1 LVRELRS
8 YLLHSVVKRGGE
20 KKEGEEERRWF
31 ASLKYIEFSSDN
43 FRGKKA

>member
-1 LVRELRS
+1 MVRELRS
-8 YLLHSVVKRGGE
+8 YLLHSVVKRGE